1 MPFRGDTRVETVST
15 LESTPGLTPGERCC
29 QTLKA

>member
-1 MPFRGDTRVETVST
+1 MPFRGDSRVEAAST
-15 LESTPGLTPGERCC
+15 LESTPGLTLGERCC

>member
-1 MPFRGDTRVETVST
+1 MPLRRDSRVETVST
-15 LESTPGLTPGERCC
+15 LESTPGLTLGERCC